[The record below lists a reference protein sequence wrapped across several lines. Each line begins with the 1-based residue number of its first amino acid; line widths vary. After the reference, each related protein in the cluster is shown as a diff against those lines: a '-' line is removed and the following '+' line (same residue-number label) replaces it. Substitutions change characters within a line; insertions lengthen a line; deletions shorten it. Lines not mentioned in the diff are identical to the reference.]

1 VIGVCGIAG
10 RDVLE
15 IVVERGDAMTPSTVG
30 SGAQGALQRYKMQRK
45 LIWLLFLLPALLIY
59 LRFMALPLFNSLA
72 LSFYQGTGLTPERFV
87 GFENYVQLF
96 TNPIWRDRFFNAL
109 GNTAVFFAIHML
121 VQNTLGL
128 LFAVLLASGIKG
140 HGLLRTII
148 FLPATLSVLIIG
160 FLWRLILNP
169 QWGAV
174 NQFLKA
180 VGLDRFALPWLGD
193 PTWALIVISLV
204 SVWQWVGLPT
214 MFFLAGLL
222 TIPDELTE
230 AARVDGASSWQTF
243 WHIKFPLLLPV
254 IGMVAVLT
262 FVGNVNAFDIVYAM
276 AGARGEPAYSTDLL
290 GTFFYRTAI
299 AGEHPV
305 AIPNMGIGAAVA
317 TVMFLILMVGVT
329 AWLVT
334 TQRNTEA

>member
-1 VIGVCGIAG
+1 MATTYAG
-10 RDVLE
+10 
-15 IVVERGDAMTPSTVG
+15 SVG
-30 SGAQGALQRYKMQRK
+30 KGGLQRYELRRR
-45 LIWLLFLLPALLIY
+45 LIWLLFLLPAVLIY
-59 LRFMALPLFNSLA
+59 LSFMALPLFNSLG
-72 LSFYQGTGLTPERFV
+72 LSFFQGRGLRPEQFV
-87 GFENYVQLF
+87 GFDNYVQLF
-96 TNPIWRDRFFNAL
+96 TNPLWRDRFFNAL

-128 LFAVLLASGIKG
+128 LFAVLLASGIKA
-140 HGLLRTII
+140 HSLFRTII
-148 FLPATLSVLIIG
+148 FIPATLSVMIIG

-174 NQFLKA
+174 NQILKA
-180 VGLDRFALPWLGD
+180 VGLGQFALPWLGD

-222 TIPDELTE
+222 TIPDELVE
-230 AARVDGASSWQTF
+230 AARVDGASGWQAF
-243 WHIKFPLLLPV
+243 WRVKLPLLMPV
-254 IGMVAVLT
+254 IGIVAVLT

-305 AIPNMGIGAAVA
+305 AQPNMGMGAAVA
-317 TVMFLILMVGVT
+317 TVMFLILLVGVSL
-329 AWLVT
+329 WLIASRRRRV
-334 TQRNTEA
+334 EL

>member
-1 VIGVCGIAG
+1 MAQTT
-10 RDVLE
+10 
-15 IVVERGDAMTPSTVG
+15 AG
-30 SGAQGALQRYKMQRK
+30 SGTRGSLHRYELRRK
-45 LIWLLFLLPALLIY
+45 LIWLIFLLPALLIY
-59 LRFMALPLFNSLA
+59 VRFMALPLFNSLG

-87 GFENYVQLF
+87 GFDNYVQLF
-96 TNPIWRDRFFNAL
+96 TVPLWRDRFFNAL

-128 LFAVLLASGIKG
+128 LFAVLLATGIKG

-180 VGLDRFALPWLGD
+180 IGLDRFALPWLGD

-214 MFFLAGLL
+214 MFYLAGLL
-222 TIPDELTE
+222 TIPEELTE
-230 AARVDGASSWQTF
+230 AARVDGASSWQAF
-243 WHIKFPLLLPV
+243 WRIKFPLLLPV
-254 IGMVAVLT
+254 IGIVAVLT
-262 FVGNVNAFDIVYAM
+262 FVGNVNAFDIIYAM

-305 AIPNMGIGAAVA
+305 AIPNMGMGAAVA
-317 TVMFLILMVGVT
+317 TAMFLILLVGVSV
-329 AWLVT
+329 WLLL
-334 TQRNTEA
+334 TQRRGTEM